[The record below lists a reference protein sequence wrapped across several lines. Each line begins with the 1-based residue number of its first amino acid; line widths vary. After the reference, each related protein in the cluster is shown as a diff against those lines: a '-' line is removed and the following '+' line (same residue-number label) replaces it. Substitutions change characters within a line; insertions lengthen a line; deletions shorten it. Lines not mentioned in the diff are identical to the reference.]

1 MSDEWV
7 ALPLSEL
14 VDRVTTKNSTGV
26 DRVFSVSAQQGLVE
40 QETYFN
46 KRVASKN
53 LQGYWV
59 VQPGDY
65 VFNKSYSEG
74 FPLGVV
80 VRNESSGDGVVSP
93 LYVVMRRNSDLVVE
107 GWLDLAFQSSEY
119 ATSLQG
125 LMKEGGRAH
134 GALNVKL
141 GDYFTALLPVPPVAV
156 QRRIV
161 DLMAHLDNHLANLR
175 AEREA
180 AEVTRVAA
188 LEEWI
193 DSAGGASRKL
203 GDVLEIAR
211 GGSPRPIDD
220 YFTDDPDGLN
230 WIKIGDVPPDGRY
243 ITSTA
248 QKISRA
254 GLKKTRQVQVG
265 DFLLSNSM
273 SFGRPYILQID
284 GCIHDGWLVLS
295 GVDLHFSRGYLY
307 YLLRSRRV
315 QQQFTALAAGSGVKN
330 LNIKV
335 VQSVEVPVPPIEVQE
350 DLEKALSEWF
360 DLVDAL
366 DREIEK
372 LADTRAALL
381 SNLLD
386 GSLGIPVQYDASLAG
401 VA

>member
-1 MSDEWV
+1 
-7 ALPLSEL
+7 
-14 VDRVTTKNSTGV
+14 
-26 DRVFSVSAQQGLVE
+26 
-40 QETYFN
+40 
-46 KRVASKN
+46 
-53 LQGYWV
+53 
-59 VQPGDY
+59 
-65 VFNKSYSEG
+65 
-74 FPLGVV
+74 
-80 VRNESSGDGVVSP
+80 
-93 LYVVMRRNSDLVVE
+93 
-107 GWLDLAFQSSEY
+107 
-119 ATSLQG
+119 
-125 LMKEGGRAH
+125 
-134 GALNVKL
+134 
-141 GDYFTALLPVPPVAV
+141 V

-161 DLMAHLDNHLANLR
+161 DLMAHLDNHLTNLR
-175 AEREA
+175 AERDA
-180 AEVTRVAA
+180 AEATRAAA

-193 DSAGGASRKL
+193 DGAGGALTRL

-254 GLKKTRQVQVG
+254 GLKKTRQVHVG

-295 GVDLHFSRGYLY
+295 EVDRHFSRGYLY

-335 VQSVEVPVPPIEVQE
+335 VQSVEVPVPPIDVQE
-350 DLEKALSEWF
+350 DLEQALSQWF

-366 DREIEK
+366 DREIEQ
-372 LADTRAALL
+372 LLGTRAVMLN
-381 SNLLD
+381 NLLD
-386 GSLGIPVQYDASLAG
+386 GSLGIPITYDALLTE